1 MSSTVEVDGRFPE
14 GVGLVWLP
22 STVCVGDG
30 VALDGTVPLG
40 DAVEGVGDPDRVAEG
55 DGVAPPDGDE
65 LCTAVV
71 VDAVDPG
78 VVVADADDAPGLDCA
93 GAGRNASDPVDDAAN
108 AAAPSATSA
117 MSARIGTRPI
127 RLPRGRR
134 SRQLGQNPDTGVVTY
149 PQFRHRTGR
158 RFRAMAWLA
167 AFSMR
172 DRF

>member
-1 MSSTVEVDGRFPE
+1 M

-22 STVCVGDG
+22 STVCVGEG
-30 VALDGTVPLG
+30 VGPDGTVALG
-40 DAVEGVGDPDRVAEG
+40 DAVDGVGDPDRVAEG
-55 DGVAPPDGDE
+55 DGVAAPDGDA
-65 LCTAVV
+65 LCAAVV
-71 VDAVDPG
+71 VGPVDGALVAAGDGLAV
-78 VVVADADDAPGLDCA
+78 DCA
-93 GAGRNASDPVDDAAN
+93 GAGRNANDPVDDAAN
-108 AAAPSATSA
+108 AAAPSAIRAT
-117 MSARIGTRPI
+117 SARIGTRPI
-127 RLPRGRR
+127 RLPRGKR

>member
-1 MSSTVEVDGRFPE
+1 MEVDGRLPE

-22 STVCVGDG
+22 RTVWVGDG
-30 VALDGTVPLG
+30 VGVDDAVALG
-40 DAVEGVGDPDRVAEG
+40 DAVVGVGDPDRVA
-55 DGVAPPDGDE
+55 DGGGVTPADGDAVCAADVVCAVALGDVPADVGEE
-65 LCTAVV
+65 LAL
-71 VDAVDPG
+71 A
-78 VVVADADDAPGLDCA
+78 CA
-93 GAGRNASDPVDDAAN
+93 GAGRSAIDPVDDAAKT
-108 AAAPSATSA
+108 AAPSATRA
-117 MSARIGTRPI
+117 RSARIGTSPI